1 MANKIN
7 TAPPKGSRDF
17 LPGDVRRREF
27 VLDVVRRV
35 YRKYGFD
42 PLETPAMERL
52 ETLMGKYGDEGD
64 QLIFRVLHRGETL
77 RSVLE
82 NGKPVLEKDLADTA
96 LRYDLTV
103 PLARVYAEHQAQLPR
118 YFKRYQIQPVWR
130 ADRPA
135 KGRFREFY
143 QCDVDI
149 IGSESMVC
157 EVEVT
162 SALSEIL
169 ETLGFKDAVI
179 RLNHRSLLSGLIE
192 ASGVP
197 AALEVTAITA
207 LDKLDK
213 IGPDGVQKELEGR
226 GISPEAAQALLKRA
240 ALSTSASSNDAL
252 LGLLAD
258 AVRGS
263 ASGEKG
269 LAALRELL
277 AYSANAPCGPR
288 LKLDPSL
295 ARGLSYYTGPIFE
308 IQVPDLAGS
317 LGGGGRYDNLIG
329 MFLAGGRKVPAV
341 GFSLGL
347 ERILVVMEER
357 KMFPPIDAGA
367 EVMFLR
373 VEEETTADT
382 LRAVTTLRSAGV
394 AVELYPDVDKR
405 GRQFQYGSERGC
417 KLGVF
422 LGAQERDAQVVG
434 IKDLKTL
441 EVSQVPAAELAARV
455 LRLLGR

>member
-1 MANKIN
+1 VATKID

-17 LPGDVRRREF
+17 LPSDVRRRDF
-27 VLDVVRRV
+27 VLDVVRGV

-52 ETLMGKYGDEGD
+52 DTLMGKYGDEGD

-77 RSVLE
+77 STVLE
-82 NGKPVLEKDLADTA
+82 SGQPVLEKDLADTA

-103 PLARVYAEHQAQLPR
+103 PLARVYAEHQGRLPR

-149 IGSESMVC
+149 IGSESLVC
-157 EVEVT
+157 EVEVA

-179 RLNHRSLLSGLIE
+179 RLNHRGLLKGLIE

-197 AALEVTAITA
+197 AELEVTAITA

-213 IGPDGVQKELEGR
+213 VGGEGVAKELQGR
-226 GISPEAAQALLKRA
+226 GVTVEAALALLERA
-240 ALSTSASSNDAL
+240 ALATKATSNDAL
-252 LGLLAD
+252 LSLLSQ
-258 AVRGS
+258 AVKGS
-263 ASGEKG
+263 AAGEEG
-269 LAALRELL
+269 LAALRQML
-277 AYSANAPCGPR
+277 AYSVNSPCATR

-317 LGGGGRYDNLIG
+317 LGGGGRYDNLVG
-329 MFLAGGRKVPAV
+329 MFLGRKVPAV

-357 KMFPPIDAGA
+357 RMFPDIDAGA
-367 EVMFLR
+367 EVLMLR
-373 VEEETTADT
+373 VDEGSTAET
-382 LRAVTTLRSAGV
+382 LRAVQVLRAAGIS
-394 AVELYPDVDKR
+394 VELFPDVEKKVK
-405 GRQFQYGSERGC
+405 QFQYGTERGAR
-417 KLGVF
+417 LGIY
-422 LGAQERDAQVVG
+422 LGPPERDARQVGVR
-434 IKDLKTL
+434 DLATRVDTML
-441 EVSQVPAAELAARV
+441 PDSELAVGVR
-455 LRLLGR
+455 RMLGR

>member
-1 MANKIN
+1 M
-7 TAPPKGSRDF
+7 
-17 LPGDVRRREF
+17 
-27 VLDVVRRV
+27 
-35 YRKYGFD
+35 
-42 PLETPAMERL
+42 
-52 ETLMGKYGDEGD
+52 
-64 QLIFRVLHRGETL
+64 
-77 RSVLE
+77 
-82 NGKPVLEKDLADTA
+82 
-96 LRYDLTV
+96 
-103 PLARVYAEHQAQLPR
+103 
-118 YFKRYQIQPVWR
+118 WR

-157 EVEVT
+157 EVEVA

-179 RLNHRSLLSGLIE
+179 RLNHRGLLSGLIE

-197 AALEVTAITA
+197 ANLEVTAITA

-213 IGPDGVQKELEGR
+213 IGADGVANELQER
-226 GISPEAAQALLKRA
+226 GVSAEAAKALLERA
-240 ALSTSASSNDAL
+240 ALAAKATTNDTL
-252 LGLLAD
+252 LPLLAE
-258 AVRGS
+258 AVKGS
-263 ASGEKG
+263 AAGEAG
-269 LAALRELL
+269 LAALRQLL
-277 AYSANAPCGPR
+277 AYSEHAPCGAR

-329 MFLAGGRKVPAV
+329 MFLGRKVPAV

-357 KMFPPIDAGA
+357 KMFPAVDAGA
-367 EVMFLR
+367 EVLMLR
-373 VEEETTADT
+373 VEEETTTATLDALKA
-382 LRAVTTLRSAGV
+382 LRAAGI
-394 AVELYPDVDKR
+394 AVELFPDVDKK
-405 GRQFQYGSERGC
+405 GKQFQFGSERGC

-422 LGAQERDAQVVG
+422 VGAQERDAQAVG
-434 IKDLKTL
+434 VKDLKTL
-441 EVSQVPAAELAARV
+441 EITNVPVAELAARV
-455 LRLLGR
+455 LKLLGRAS